1 VEAVRRDW
9 ARRVGV
15 PVRRGLEPA
24 AQPAVRVGDVHPA
37 GHLVT
42 LLIESGLDVA
52 KVAKRV
58 GHSSPAITLAIYTH
72 ATAKGDELAAAVLDF
87 G

>member
-1 VEAVRRDW
+1 V
-9 ARRVGV
+9 
-15 PVRRGLEPA
+15 L
-24 AQPAVRVGDVHPA
+24 PA
-37 GHLVT
+37 GSVTCADAFPRGCWEGGEDKLPELQLHGIRHTVVT

-72 ATAKGDELAAAVLDF
+72 GTLKGDELAAAVLDF

>member
-1 VEAVRRDW
+1 
-9 ARRVGV
+9 
-15 PVRRGLEPA
+15 
-24 AQPAVRVGDVHPA
+24 
-37 GHLVT
+37 VT
-42 LLIESGLDVA
+42 LLIESGLDHA

-72 ATAKGDELAAAVLDF
+72 ATAKGDDAAAAVLDF

>member
-1 VEAVRRDW
+1 M
-9 ARRVGV
+9 
-15 PVRRGLEPA
+15 
-24 AQPAVRVGDVHPA
+24 
-37 GHLVT
+37 T

-58 GHSSPAITLAIYTH
+58 GHNSPAITLAIYTH
-72 ATAKGDELAAAVLDF
+72 ATLKGDELAAAVLDF

>member
-1 VEAVRRDW
+1 MEASTRARHSAISAPHWSKTSSTLASSPNRRSGSSTRRNSMVDLSL
-9 ARRVGV
+9 ARCVG
-15 PVRRGLEPA
+15 G
-24 AQPAVRVGDVHPA
+24 
-37 GHLVT
+37 
-42 LLIESGLDVA
+42 
-52 KVAKRV
+52 AKRV